1 MRDNQEQIKE
11 ALTAILDGTPIRQA
25 ARQFGV
31 PKSTLFNR
39 LKNPKLGLTLGTDV
53 PVRRGREKFLQLDE
67 EQVVVDWANN
77 MTEVGLAP
85 SAAQV
90 LLALQLFLNRKGRH
104 SGFKD
109 NLPSEGWFR
118 RFRARHNLEVRKIE
132 SVPPPQTLPTDQSLR
147 QWFNQVFT
155 YLHKNGQVEILAD
168 PTRIWTCMERG
179 FPLKH
184 SGNEV
189 VCPSNV
195 EDSYYEK
202 RNSKRPT
209 ISLVSAVGAS
219 GGILKP
225 FVCYPYNRMPS
236 SIVETMPSG
245 WKVANTDSGW
255 MTADTFLKFLKEHFI
270 VGLQAMDI
278 KFPILVVVESHESHV
293 SFEISG
299 TRVLRSNVFE
309 LALISL

>member
-104 SGFKD
+104 SG
-109 NLPSEGWFR
+109 SE
-118 RFRARHNLEVRKIE
+118 RA
-132 SVPPPQTLPTDQSLR
+132 
-147 QWFNQVFT
+147 
-155 YLHKNGQVEILAD
+155 
-168 PTRIWTCMERG
+168 
-179 FPLKH
+179 
-184 SGNEV
+184 
-189 VCPSNV
+189 
-195 EDSYYEK
+195 
-202 RNSKRPT
+202 
-209 ISLVSAVGAS
+209 
-219 GGILKP
+219 
-225 FVCYPYNRMPS
+225 
-236 SIVETMPSG
+236 
-245 WKVANTDSGW
+245 
-255 MTADTFLKFLKEHFI
+255 
-270 VGLQAMDI
+270 
-278 KFPILVVVESHESHV
+278 
-293 SFEISG
+293 
-299 TRVLRSNVFE
+299 
-309 LALISL
+309 